1 MAFTLSEREQQLL
14 AQRAARRQQEAA
26 TKAANSQLAEKAA
39 NYKATTTTDSN
50 PFTAFLDDTVGA
62 LGRTLGNIAGA
73 GGTAIQKVLTG
84 EMGLEKELD
93 DLYSKGLETG
103 DYSELANKLN
113 NLGDFER
120 GALTNISTSKLK
132 KWNNATDKAV
142 TGQLNENAGDALK
155 GASTLAQAIPAGGTL
170 SAVAS
175 VPAKGSKLLGSANK
189 VLSGYSK
196 VARGL
201 GNAMKTPAGSVV
213 TNLLGGAAQG
223 AGDEFS
229 KGKDADWQKAIGRAI
244 TGAVAEGATLGAAK
258 GIGKVA
264 GKVSDGVV
272 GKAANAI
279 ANPNTILSQAA
290 RSATEGAIG
299 GGISAAGNTL
309 AEGASL
315 EEALGQLGSGAL
327 GGALAGGTLGGGSAL
342 LSKGLRS
349 GARKLGKD
357 VKTVASD
364 KKQGSRT
371 LQNNTMMDSEVGN
384 GREISVSVNPTQE
397 ISAIRDTLSGESNQM
412 PSPAKTGKQIKNERL
427 ATNEIIQQFGSV
439 SAPVQRMTK
448 PSETFPKL
456 TKMTGLTDGDDI
468 RAAVNAVT
476 GRDGVVSKI
485 IRDAAQG
492 AGVIDVS
499 DVNEIVRKLPKAQ
512 RTKIKGI
519 LDYII
524 DSTPSTV
531 TGGKNGVDAIQ
542 LERSIQQMAA
552 DARGQG
558 GQYKIGN
565 HSIDKITSDN
575 LEEAAK
581 LIGQRLDD
589 AAASSD
595 SITQAVLNS
604 SEGLENL
611 RQMFPNNKEWNKYL
625 DDIVNAKS
633 ISELRSLIKA
643 PTRASI
649 YIDNADDQAF
659 TFGARMAGNVNIP
672 SSAKT
677 ATGMALDA
685 TATKMRQSTPV
696 RVAMNN
702 YYQGRANDA
711 GVLKSAGNAVLFGR
725 AAQGSATPKASAQIP
740 TWLDAMMRQ
749 TTAANQG
756 SNAVNNMRE
765 QENRAIDQD
774 IASVLSNYASQG
786 YDIND
791 LVMPQQISDQ
801 SAANILGQVSTTPLS
816 EATGLGGYTPSA
828 GAAQTNPFATQLDSI
843 AGAMQNALSAGDIAS
858 YAELADLYST
868 IAGLVPETTSTAPQL
883 NATQQKTVIGLQNAY
898 DSLQSLERLFSEA
911 GGGQGGIGGT
921 LATVSGGLSNL
932 FGGSDPVATYNSQAT
947 ALINT
952 LKDAIGKT
960 DAANTDPEVQRLMA
974 MIPNVTDSP
983 QDAQNKLNNLRNYI
997 ETTYQN
1003 TMGTYGGNYSL
1014 Y

>member
-26 TKAANSQLAEKAA
+26 TKAANSELAEKAA
-39 NYKATTTTDSN
+39 NYKNVNQSDNN
-50 PFTAFLDDTVGA
+50 PFTAFLNDTVGA

-113 NLGDFER
+113 NLNALER
-120 GALTNISTSKLK
+120 GALSNISTIKLK
-132 KWNNATDKAV
+132 GWNDVTDKAA
-142 TGQLNENAGDALK
+142 TEQLMQNVGDAGK
-155 GASTLAQAIPAGGTL
+155 SAATLLQVTPGGGTVARAGLNVAGGAL
-170 SAVAS
+170 
-175 VPAKGSKLLGSANK
+175 
-189 VLSGYSK
+189 
-196 VARGL
+196 
-201 GNAMKTPAGSVV
+201 
-213 TNLLGGAAQG
+213 QG
-223 AGDEFS
+223 AGEEFTS
-229 KGKDADWQKAIGRAI
+229 KGKDATLGGALARAA
-244 TGAVAEGATLGAAK
+244 TGAAAEGATLGALN

-357 VKTVASD
+357 IKTI
-364 KKQGSRT
+364 
-371 LQNNTMMDSEVGN
+371 E
-384 GREISVSVNPTQE
+384 P
-397 ISAIRDTLSGESNQM
+397 
-412 PSPAKTGKQIKNERL
+412 KTSKAGKQIKQQRA
-427 ATNEIIQQFGSV
+427 ATNEIVQQFGAV
-439 SAPVQRMTK
+439 SAPVERMTK
-448 PSETFPKL
+448 PAQTFPEL
-456 TKMTGLTDGDDI
+456 TKLTGLTDGDDI
-468 RAAVNAVT
+468 RAATRAVT
-476 GRDGVVSKI
+476 GQDGVVSKI
-485 IRDAAQG
+485 IKDAAQG

-499 DVNEIVRKLPKAQ
+499 DVNSIVRKLPKAQ
-512 RTKIKGI
+512 QTKIKDI
-519 LDYII
+519 LDYVV

-531 TGGKNGVDAIQ
+531 SGGKSGVDALQ
-542 LERSIQQMAA
+542 LERTIQQMAA

-575 LEEAAK
+575 LEEAAR

-649 YIDNADDQAF
+649 YIDNADNQAF
-659 TFGARMAGNVNIP
+659 TFGGRMAGNISVP
-672 SSAKT
+672 SSMKS
-677 ATGMALDA
+677 ATGMVLDA
-685 TATKMRQSTPV
+685 TATKARQSTPV
-696 RVAMNN
+696 RSTLNK
-702 YYQGRANDA
+702 YHQGRANDA
-711 GVLKSAGNAVLFGR
+711 GVLKSAGSAVLFGR

-740 TWLDAMMRQ
+740 EWLDAMMRQ

-786 YDIND
+786 YDINN

-816 EATGLGGYTPSA
+816 EATGLGGYTTSA
-828 GAAQTNPFATQLDSI
+828 GATQTNPFATQLDSI

-868 IAGLVPETTSTAPQL
+868 IAGLVPETTSTTPQL